1 MISNL
6 NKSLIAGLICFN
18 SLNAEVR
25 QPDETLQLQCNSKTN
40 VTILWLQIDL
50 ERNEHL
56 AWDPKNPME
65 SIILKK
71 MKIKPTLITFEFQGK
86 DLVLDRNRGTLNWD
100 RNSYLCQKISME
112 ESEISRINK
121 LKEIKNKRLF

>member
-1 MISNL
+1 
-6 NKSLIAGLICFN
+6 
-18 SLNAEVR
+18 
-25 QPDETLQLQCNSKTN
+25 
-40 VTILWLQIDL
+40 
-50 ERNEHL
+50 
-56 AWDPKNPME
+56 ME